1 MLLDMP
7 NILLFTS
14 DKMRCVKYTYII
26 FVISIIYSCQGNT
39 TAIAKGLPM
48 ATDTVPYEVLGTE
61 EGRKIFIKDTIDLNN
76 CVCIIPENVSLVFRG
91 GYLKNGTLVGNNTKL
106 KSSSQCF
113 SRIRIKGTWNVPVI
127 NADLFDD
134 LSYDNALKDVMALSD
149 SSIRNKIYIGE
160 GKYQVTAYKN
170 GDVCIP
176 VSSNTEIQIDGDIW
190 LTPNGYRNS
199 YIIQATGSNIII
211 HGKGAIIGDK
221 HTHTG
226 TSGEWGMGIDVED
239 AHHVTIAG
247 LTIKDCW
254 GDCIYVGSNSTD
266 IKIEKCKLDHGR
278 RQGIS
283 VTSANGLLIRDC
295 FITNV
300 SGTAPEYAIDIE
312 PNKNETVDNV
322 QIENI
327 SVNNCNGGILVY
339 GKASNAKI
347 GKVLIKNCSI
357 VGARKNPIFLVR
369 CSTAKV
375 EKCIMKHCLRKKP
388 IITVEVGLATL
399 HDNKTEL

>member
-1 MLLDMP
+1 
-7 NILLFTS
+7 
-14 DKMRCVKYTYII
+14 
-26 FVISIIYSCQGNT
+26 
-39 TAIAKGLPM
+39 M

>member
-1 MLLDMP
+1 MP